1 MTTSVVSIC
10 NTALDLLGAD
20 PITSLA
26 DDSKAA
32 RFCAR
37 NYERVR
43 DAVLRAYPWN
53 CALARAALAALAEA
67 PAWGYARQYP
77 LPEGPS
83 PAYCLRVLAIDGEAD
98 LGLAYKIEGRR
109 ILTDED
115 APLALLYIARLD
127 DPAQFDPLLADAIAA
142 RLALDAAYPLAG
154 SVSLAQAMSQAYA
167 EKLAEARQV
176 DSQEGTPDT
185 LVAGDWLE
193 RVLFFFFFF

>member
-10 NTALDLLGAD
+10 NTALDLLGSDSIA
-20 PITSLA
+20 SLA

-53 CALARAALAALAEA
+53 CAMARASLAALAQA
-67 PAWGYARQYP
+67 PAWGYGRQYA
-77 LPEGPS
+77 LPEGPD
-83 PAYCLRVLAIDGEAD
+83 PAYCLRVLAIDGEVD
-98 LGLAYKIEGRR
+98 FGLTYKIEGRR

-115 APLALLYIARLD
+115 APLEILYIARVE
-127 DPAQFDPLLADAIAA
+127 DPSQYDALLTDAIAA

-176 DSQEGTPDT
+176 DAQEGSPDA
-185 LVAGDWLE
+185 LIAGDWLE
-193 RVLFFFFFF
+193 SRL

>member
-10 NTALDLLGAD
+10 NTALDLLGSD
-20 PITSLA
+20 SITSLA

-53 CALARAALAALAEA
+53 CAMARASLAALAQA
-67 PAWGYARQYP
+67 PAWGYGRQYP
-77 LPEGPS
+77 LPDGPE
-83 PAYCLRVLAIDGEAD
+83 PAYCLRALAINGEVD
-98 LGLAYKIEGRR
+98 FGLTYKIEGRR

-115 APLALLYIARLD
+115 APLEILYIARVE
-127 DPAQFDPLLADAIAA
+127 DPSLYDALLTDAIAA

-176 DSQEGTPDT
+176 DSQEGTPDS
-185 LVAGDWLE
+185 LIAGDWLE
-193 RVLFFFFFF
+193 SRF

>member
-10 NTALDLLGAD
+10 NTALDLLGSDSIA
-20 PITSLA
+20 SLA

-53 CALARAALAALAEA
+53 CAVARASLAALAQA
-67 PAWGYARQYP
+67 PAWGYGRQYP
-77 LPEGPS
+77 LPDGPD
-83 PAYCLRVLAIDGEAD
+83 PAYCLRALAINGEVDFA
-98 LGLAYKIEGRR
+98 LTYKIEGRR

-115 APLALLYIARLD
+115 APLKILYIARVE
-127 DPAQFDPLLADAIAA
+127 DPSLYDALLTDAISA

-176 DSQEGTPDT
+176 DSQEGTPDA
-185 LVAGDWLE
+185 LIAGDWLE
-193 RVLFFFFFF
+193 SRF

>member
-20 PITSLA
+20 TITSLA

-53 CALARAALAALAEA
+53 CAIARAALAALAEA
-67 PAWGYARQYP
+67 PAWGYGKQYP
-77 LPEGPS
+77 LPEGPE
-83 PAYCLRVLAIDGEAD
+83 PAYCLRVLAINGEVD
-98 LGLAYKIEGRR
+98 FGLAYKIEGRR

-115 APLALLYIARLD
+115 APLDILYIARIE
-127 DPAQFDPLLADAIAA
+127 DPARFDALLIDAIAA

-154 SVSLAQAMSQAYA
+154 SVSLAQSMSQAYA
-167 EKLAEARQV
+167 EKIAEARQV
-176 DSQEGTPDT
+176 DSQEGSPDA
-185 LVAGDWLE
+185 LIAGDWLE
-193 RVLFFFFFF
+193 SRF

>member
-10 NTALDLLGAD
+10 NTALDLLGGDLIA
-20 PITSLA
+20 SLA

-53 CALARAALAALAEA
+53 CAMARASLAALAQA
-67 PAWGYARQYP
+67 PAWGYGRQYA
-77 LPEGPS
+77 LPEGPD
-83 PAYCLRVLAIDGEAD
+83 PAYCLRALAINGEVD
-98 LGLAYKIEGRR
+98 FGLTYKIEGRR

-115 APLALLYIARLD
+115 APLEILYIARVE
-127 DPAQFDPLLADAIAA
+127 DPSLYDALLTDAIAA
-142 RLALDAAYPLAG
+142 RLALDAAYPLSG
-154 SVSLAQAMSQAYA
+154 SVSLAQAMGNAYA

-176 DSQEGTPDT
+176 DSQEGTPDA
-185 LVAGDWLE
+185 LIAGDWLE
-193 RVLFFFFFF
+193 SRF

>member
-10 NTALDLLGAD
+10 NTALDLLGSD
-20 PITSLA
+20 SITSLA

-53 CALARAALAALAEA
+53 CAMARASLAALAQT
-67 PAWGYARQYP
+67 PAWGYARQYQ
-77 LPEGPS
+77 LPEGPD
-83 PAYCLRVLAIDGEAD
+83 PAYCLRALAINGEVD
-98 LGLAYKIEGRR
+98 FGLTYKIEGRR

-115 APLALLYIARLD
+115 APLEILYIARIE
-127 DPAQFDPLLADAIAA
+127 DPSQYDALLTDTIAA

-154 SVSLAQAMSQAYA
+154 SVSLAQAMSNAYA

-176 DSQEGTPDT
+176 DSQEGTPDM

-193 RVLFFFFFF
+193 SRF

>member
-10 NTALDLLGAD
+10 NTALDLLGSDSIA
-20 PITSLA
+20 SLA
-26 DDSKAA
+26 DDSKAS
-32 RFCAR
+32 RFCSR

-53 CALARAALAALAEA
+53 CAMARASLAALAEA
-67 PAWGYARQYP
+67 PAWGYANQFA

-83 PAYCLRVLAIDGEAD
+83 PAFCLRVLSINGEVDFA
-98 LGLAYKIEGRR
+98 LTYKIEGRR

-115 APLALLYIARLD
+115 APLEILYIARLE
-127 DPAQFDPLLADAIAA
+127 DPSQYDALLTDAIAA

-176 DSQEGTPDT
+176 DAQEGTPDA
-185 LVAGDWLE
+185 LIAGDWLE
-193 RVLFFFFFF
+193 SRF